1 MTIRQIL
8 FFITLARLGSFTKA
22 ANELYMTQ
30 PGLSYA
36 IKQMEAELEVSLF
49 NRNDKGV
56 SLTRFGETFLPY
68 AKRVLEEFD
77 SGISAISE
85 FKSPFSGKVNIIY
98 IVTFTVDII
107 PNILREFYSHERHK
121 RIDIGLT
128 AVQTTAEVIEQ
139 LRNGKADIC
148 LSYNEPENAESVR
161 ICKQELVLVVPSGH
175 PLAEK
180 ETVSLREI
188 DGEPMIFCLSS
199 SPLCKQT
206 MSMFEHDHLTPNI
219 KLSTRDC
226 SAMIA
231 YASLGLGLSIV
242 PHTAILQNDGVHIC
256 HINNPYNLRDIYISL
271 PQSHKISSAAQYFFD
286 FCKKQ
291 YA

>member
-22 ANELYMTQ
+22 ANELFMTQ
-30 PGLSYA
+30 PGLSYT

-68 AKRVLEEFD
+68 AERVLEEFD
-77 SGISAISE
+77 SATSAIAE
-85 FKSPFSGKVNIIY
+85 LKAPFSGKVNIIY

-107 PNILREFYSHERHK
+107 PNILREFYSYEHHK
-121 RIDIGLT
+121 QIDICLT
-128 AVQTTAEVIEQ
+128 AAQTTVEVIEQ

-148 LSYNEPENAESVR
+148 LSYNKPENAESIR
-161 ICKQELVLVVPSGH
+161 ICEQELVLAVPIGH
-175 PLAEK
+175 PLTER

-188 DGEPMIFCLSS
+188 GGEPMIFCLSGS
-199 SPLCKQT
+199 QLYKQT

-219 KLSTRDC
+219 KLCTRDC

-242 PHTAILQNDGVHIC
+242 PHAAVYQNNGVHIC
-256 HINNPYNLRDIYISL
+256 HIDNPYSLRDIYISRS
-271 PQSHKISSAAQYFFD
+271 QNHNISNVAQYFFD
-286 FCKKQ
+286 FCKEQ